1 MRKWATGLL
10 LALWMAVI
18 FIFSHQVA
26 EESARSSQTVAYQI
40 VSWQNQVFQLEKG
53 AERSE
58 ERRVGNEC
66 DGVCR
71 SGWWTDH

>member
-26 EESARSSQTVAYQI
+26 EESARSVVMRFLDIQ
-40 VSWQNQVFQLEKG
+40 
-53 AERSE
+53 
-58 ERRVGNEC
+58 
-66 DGVCR
+66 
-71 SGWWTDH
+71 